1 MKSVPKD
8 SALVFDRRVTGNDL
22 KTRFLLSNILGFQM
36 NQTSHIPIEPE
47 NVVLMPTSLLDQFVA
62 ITE

>member
-8 SALVFDRRVTGNDL
+8 STLAFDRVIGNDL

-47 NVVLMPTSLLDQFVA
+47 NIVLTPTSLHDQFVA